1 MTPFYVKV
9 SSKKNIS
16 KDKKLEDVAYI
27 AVLDDNKDC
36 SRDGMENKYT
46 GLTIEEIVD
55 GQVSTKVE
63 KLLDFDFLKKLGK
76 LDFSGLKTG
85 LIIFAVIILII
96 YIIQAKILNAL
107 HMRMYNKTT
116 ALVYIP
122 IANLYVAVKL
132 SFGPAIAK
140 IYIICYLLSSVL
152 GFFVPLISLLTSL
165 FSFVGGVSFIIVIIK
180 LITKKYDMLYFENM
194 KAMKT
199 KLSDGINSTMEMNR
213 TINNDNYDIDN
224 EEFLDNLNRNTDD
237 SSSKQS
243 KSDDLLASLGV
254 DLHGNTKSI
263 EDSEDDDS
271 GGKFFNISPSD
282 VDENSDEENLS
293 LGGKSEDDGGF
304 SLGNSS
310 KSDDKEGSS
319 SLEDL
324 FK

>member
-1 MTPFYVKV
+1 
-9 SSKKNIS
+9 
-16 KDKKLEDVAYI
+16 
-27 AVLDDNKDC
+27 
-36 SRDGMENKYT
+36 
-46 GLTIEEIVD
+46 
-55 GQVSTKVE
+55 
-63 KLLDFDFLKKLGK
+63 
-76 LDFSGLKTG
+76 
-85 LIIFAVIILII
+85 
-96 YIIQAKILNAL
+96 
-107 HMRMYNKTT
+107 
-116 ALVYIP
+116 
-122 IANLYVAVKL
+122 
-132 SFGPAIAK
+132 
-140 IYIICYLLSSVL
+140 
-152 GFFVPLISLLTSL
+152 
-165 FSFVGGVSFIIVIIK
+165 
-180 LITKKYDMLYFENM
+180 
-194 KAMKT
+194 MKT

-310 KSDDKEGSS
+310 KSDDGRPFQVASIFS
-319 SLEDL
+319 FL
-324 FK
+324 FMIK